1 MKTTAVTWWIPP
13 SIATASGPPQR
24 LSGPWGWLCCEQK
37 GFWVSLA
44 ALHGGAGIQGATEI
58 CRPVPKSAL
67 PKPAEWGQ
75 KASGPGGQTNGGRTG
90 RGSRQVPPDPLD
102 TGGQ

>member
-1 MKTTAVTWWIPP
+1 M
-13 SIATASGPPQR
+13 GP
-24 LSGPWGWLCCEQK
+24 GGWLCYEQK
-37 GFWVSLA
+37 GLWVSLA

-75 KASGPGGQTNGGRTG
+75 KVSGPGGQTNGREN
-90 RGSRQVPPDPLD
+90 RERQPPG
-102 TGGQ
+102 TARRNWR